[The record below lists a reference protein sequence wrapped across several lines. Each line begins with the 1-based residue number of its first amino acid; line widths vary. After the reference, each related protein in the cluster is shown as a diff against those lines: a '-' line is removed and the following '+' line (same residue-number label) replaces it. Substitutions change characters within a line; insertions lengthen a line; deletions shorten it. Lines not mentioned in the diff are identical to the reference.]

1 MDQYKLW
8 NQIHNWM
15 VEYGNRKRW
24 RKVVIDHYALIT
36 NGVQVSVSVLPRN
49 GIDATTKT
57 IDIPYT
63 ELCNVESDWLT
74 FQ

>member
-1 MDQYKLW
+1 MKLW
-8 NQIHNWM
+8 FQIHEWLAAH
-15 VEYGNRKRW
+15 GNRQRW
-24 RKVVIDHYALIT
+24 SRVVVDHYAIIT

-63 ELCNVESDWLT
+63 DLCNIESDWMT
-74 FQ
+74 M